1 MGCQACAL
9 INGGDGNC
17 NKEIDIMDAT
27 WDRMVRPNYLEMEK
41 KISKVLP
48 KSLWMQMYRRRDLS
62 SKEGTIIDSHLHGI
76 HDIII

>member
-17 NKEIDIMDAT
+17 NKEIDI
-27 WDRMVRPNYLEMEK
+27 VRPNYLEMEK